1 MYSLTGFPSPA
12 EEYARPSLSLDA
24 LLIRSPLA
32 THFIK
37 FEGDAMDG
45 ENIHDGDLLVAE
57 KSLHYP
63 PGCIVLAFV
72 DGQRIVRKF
81 VERNGVYYLCPAA
94 DGYKDIR
101 LNDSITIFGRVLYAI
116 TRFLQ
121 IKNNLPTAN

>member
-1 MYSLTGFPSPA
+1 MHRYTGFPSPA
-12 EEYARPSLSLDA
+12 EEYARPPLSLDS
-24 LLIRSPLA
+24 LLIRYPLA
-32 THFIK
+32 THFIR

-72 DGQRIVRKF
+72 DGQRMVRKF
-81 VERNGVYYLCPAA
+81 VERDGFYYLCPASSR
-94 DGYKDIR
+94 YKDIR